1 VRAAVLPPGGA
12 AGLAGSVTVRVLVT
26 GGAGF
31 IGSHVV
37 DRLRARGHEPVIF
50 DLIQSL
56 HHSQG
61 DVATVIGDLADR
73 EATRRAVRGCDAVI
87 HAGAIYE
94 VGISAPRR
102 AEMFDANVRGTERML
117 AAALAAR
124 VPKVVYVSSIVV
136 FGDTKGAVVD
146 ETHERSG
153 GYTSYYDE
161 TKTLAHRMAEGFS
174 GRGLPIAIAQPGQIY
189 GPGDHSGIGAIL
201 RRAAAGKL
209 PVLTFGDLG
218 LNLAHVSD
226 VADGVVRLLDRGR
239 AGQAYVLGGEIVR
252 LRDAV
257 RIAAALGGKPA
268 PRFELSP
275 RILRLAARLR
285 PDVAEVVRS
294 ADGVTFWAT
303 DAKAR
308 AELGYAPRSL
318 REGLVS
324 YLSSASSSSS
334 SSNSSE

>member
-1 VRAAVLPPGGA
+1 MAEQ
-12 AGLAGSVTVRVLVT
+12 
-26 GGAGF
+26 
-31 IGSHVV
+31 
-37 DRLRARGHEPVIF
+37 LRARGDTVVALVRDPAKAE
-50 DLIQSL
+50 LL
-56 HHSQG
+56 KKAG
-61 DVATVIGDLADR
+61 RDVVVGDLADPD
-73 EATRRAVRGCDAVI
+73 ALRRGCEGCDAVI

-94 VGISAPRR
+94 VGVGAPRR
-102 AEMFDANVRGTERML
+102 VDMYEANVNGTERVL
-117 AAALAAR
+117 SAALAAH
-124 VPKVVYVSSIVV
+124 VPKVVHVSSVVV

-146 ETHERSG
+146 ETYRRTG

-161 TKTLAHRMAEGFS
+161 TKTLAHRLAEGF
-174 GRGLPIAIAQPGQIY
+174 GERGLSIAIAQPGQIY

-218 LNLAHVSD
+218 LSFVHVAD
-226 VADGVVRLLDRGR
+226 VAGGIVRLLDRGR
-239 AGQAYVLGGEIVR
+239 PGQSYILGGEVAR
-252 LRDAV
+252 LREAV
-257 RIAAALGGKPA
+257 RIAASLAGKPA
-268 PRFELSP
+268 PRFEVP
-275 RILRLAARLR
+275 PAILRLAARLR

-318 REGLVS
+318 REGFVS
-324 YLSSASSSSS
+324 YLSSSSSSSS